1 MSENITM
8 TIHLSGGASGIQTF
22 NLDNDST
29 PPLPPQ
35 DEEDMELSFHLD
47 DPAPPAE
54 DNDNDNDEASI
65 SSTAAQV
72 ESTNAPP
79 PDYDD
84 EADTDA
90 SDEEIDGPI
99 PP

>member
-8 TIHLSGGASGIQTF
+8 TIHLSGAASGMQTF

-35 DEEDMELSFHLD
+35 GEEDMDLSFYTD

-54 DNDNDNDEASI
+54 NNNDEANM
-65 SSTAAQV
+65 SSTTTQV
-72 ESTNAPP
+72 ESSNAPP
-79 PDYDD
+79 PDYND
-84 EADTDA
+84 EADTNA
-90 SDEEIDGPI
+90 SDEEIDGPT